1 MMIKQTLLAAS
12 LGLLFAG
19 NALALGNGDFSSGLT
34 GWNTLGDVAVQSGA
48 ALMTTASVDF
58 EDDFPAVAG
67 AFNASGVA
75 AADIAVIETSL
86 GLAAYALD
94 LNAVDSASEGSLLK
108 QIFNV
113 DAGDTLSFDW
123 NFFTNEG
130 VGADYAFVSINGN
143 VTTLASVAAAD
154 VAGVTYAWSTGV
166 TAFSQVFA
174 AATTVDLAFG
184 VVDRSD
190 YTVTSALT
198 IDNVTVIAA
207 PVPEADTYALM
218 GLGLG
223 LVGLLAR
230 RRKA

>member
-1 MMIKQTLLAAS
+1 MMIKQTLLVAS

-19 NALALGNGDFSSGLT
+19 NALALDNGNFSSGLT
-34 GWNTLGDVAVQSGA
+34 GWNTLGDVAVQSGSV
-48 ALMTTASVDF
+48 LMTTASVDYA
-58 EDDFPAVAG
+58 DDSPAAVG

-75 AADIAVIETSL
+75 AAEIAAIEASL

-94 LNAVDSASEGSLLK
+94 LNEFDSASEGSLLK

-113 DAGDTLSFDW
+113 NAGDTLSFDW

-143 VTTLASVAAAD
+143 VTTLASAAAAN
-154 VAGVTYAWSTGV
+154 VADVTYAWSTGV
-166 TAFSQVFA
+166 ASFSQVFA

-190 YTVTSALT
+190 YTATSALT
-198 IDNVTVIAA
+198 LDNVTVIAA

-223 LVGLLAR
+223 LVSLLVR